1 MRIFLAVN
9 IKYALFFL
17 LLSGC
22 FWLCP
27 YNLHADDE
35 KVASKKAELVELKQK
50 IAELQ
55 EKIQQRQAILEK
67 EDRIL
72 KDVDLRINKINGNI
86 RDLESRKS
94 VVQQE
99 LSGLQS
105 SRQKTSAS
113 LQKEQKV
120 LGQHL
125 RSAYISGHE
134 EYIKLLM
141 NQQDPATI
149 SRILVYYRYLTAS
162 RVRIINRINQSLEQL
177 RLLEAGI
184 QQRSAELKSLID
196 TQQEKRH
203 SLSIAHQEQ
212 KTAVAVMRS
221 ELAGTKQQVER
232 LQQDEKELL
241 RLIDR
246 LQEIIDELVDEER
259 TGTSFRDMQGSLKLP
274 VDAEVAVNFGARRQI
289 GNLRWKGILLAG
301 KLGSDIHAVY
311 AGRVVYAD
319 WMRGFGL
326 LLIID
331 HGDSYLSLYGHNESL
346 LAEEGDWVE
355 TGQAIATMGKS
366 GGSSK
371 PSLYFEI
378 RYKGTP
384 QNPLRWARR

>member
-1 MRIFLAVN
+1 MRIVLAAN
-9 IKYALFFL
+9 INSALFFL
-17 LLSGC
+17 LLSGGLWIC
-22 FWLCP
+22 SPSLQ
-27 YNLHADDE
+27 ADDE
-35 KVASKKAELVELKQK
+35 KVVSKKAELVELKQK
-50 IAELQ
+50 IAILQ
-55 EKIQQRQAILEK
+55 KQIHQRQSKLEK
-67 EDRIL
+67 EDTIL

-86 RDLESRKS
+86 RDLESRKLT
-94 VVQQE
+94 VQQE

-113 LQKEQKV
+113 LEKEQEI
-120 LGQHL
+120 LAQHL

-141 NQQDPATI
+141 NQQDPATV
-149 SRILVYYRYLTAS
+149 SRILVYYRYLTES
-162 RVRIINRINQSLEQL
+162 RVRTINRINQSLEQL
-177 RLLEAGI
+177 RLIEAGI
-184 QQRSAELKSLID
+184 QQRSAELMALID
-196 TQQEKRH
+196 TQRERRN
-203 SLSIAHQEQ
+203 SLNIAHQEQ
-212 KTAVAVMRS
+212 KKAVDAMRS
-221 ELAGTKQQVER
+221 ELAGNKLQIER
-232 LQQDEKELL
+232 MQQDEKELL

-246 LQEIIDELVDEER
+246 LQEIIDELVEEER
-259 TGTSFRDMQGSLKLP
+259 TGTSFREMRGSLKLP
-274 VDAEVAVNFGARRQI
+274 VDAAIAVNFGARRKI
-289 GNLRWKGILLAG
+289 GNLRWKGIVLAG
-301 KLGSDIHAVY
+301 QLGSDIHAVY
-311 AGRVVYAD
+311 SGRVVYAD

-355 TGQAIATMGKS
+355 TGQVIATMGKS